1 MAGADKMRVVMKF
14 GGTSVGDIDAIRKVV
29 AIIKES
35 HDKGNE
41 VAVVVSA
48 MTRVTDQIIAE
59 AERIVTCTDRKVLD
73 NFMADLRTRHI
84 TTLEAVAPDYIEEVT
99 KHIDIRLDRLKNIL
113 VAVHNLRELTPRSRD
128 YIISFGEKLSAPI
141 VSAALRQVGIPSFQ
155 ISGCDAGILTD
166 GVHGNA
172 TVLHESYA
180 RIAERIGSRLKDEIP
195 VIQGFAGC
203 SKEGAVTTL
212 GRSGS
217 DYSGAIIGAG
227 VDADEII
234 IWTDVD
240 GVMTTDP
247 RMISEARVIDS
258 ISFIEMMEMSYFG
271 AKVIHSRALIPAME
285 KDIPVYVRNT
295 FNASHPGTLVSRQT
309 HTDERIVK
317 AVSLIKNSCLIS
329 VSGFT
334 TGRPGVA
341 GEIFSALAAA
351 GVNVMLISQGSS
363 ELNISMIIT
372 EDQMTQ
378 AEQALAAISERGLI
392 KKYSFTTN
400 VQVVSVVGAGM
411 RGTPGTIARIFRSLG
426 EKHINVLM
434 LSQGSSELNISFV
447 VNEEDGIK
455 AVRAI
460 HEEYHLDKESE

>member
-1 MAGADKMRVVMKF
+1 MRVVMKF

-172 TVLHESYA
+172 TTLHESYA

>member
-1 MAGADKMRVVMKF
+1 MKF

-29 AIIKES
+29 AIIRKS
-35 HDKGNE
+35 HDQGNE
-41 VAVVVSA
+41 IAVVVSA
-48 MTRVTDQIIAE
+48 MTKVTDQIIAE
-59 AERIVTCTDRKVLD
+59 AERIVSCKDRMILD
-73 NFMADLRTRHI
+73 TFITDLRARHL
-84 TTLEAVAPDYIEEVT
+84 TTLQAVAPDYVGEVT
-99 KHIDIRLDRLKNIL
+99 EHINIRLDRLKNIL

-141 VSAALRQVGIPSFQ
+141 VSAALRQADIPSFQ

-166 GVHGNA
+166 GIHGNA
-172 TVLHESYA
+172 TALPESYP
-180 RIAERIGSRLKDEIP
+180 RISERIGTKLAAQVP

-227 VDADEII
+227 IDADEII

-247 RMISEARVIDS
+247 RMIPEARVIDN

-271 AKVIHSRALIPAME
+271 AKVIHSRALLPAME
-285 KDIPVYVRNT
+285 KNIPVYVKNT
-295 FNASHPGTLVSRQT
+295 FNPEAPGTLVNRET
-309 HTDERIVK
+309 HADKRIVK

-329 VSGFT
+329 VSGFA

-341 GEIFSALAAA
+341 GEIFTALANAK
-351 GVNVMLISQGSS
+351 VNVMLISQGSS

-372 EDQMTQ
+372 EEQMKP
-378 AEQALAAISERGLI
+378 AERALAAIKEKGLI
-392 KKYSFTTN
+392 RTYDFSTD

-411 RGTPGTIARIFRSLG
+411 RGTAGTLARIFRSLG
-426 EKHINVLM
+426 EQKINVLM
-434 LSQGSSELNISFV
+434 ISQGSEVNVSFV
-447 VNEEDGIK
+447 VHDADG
-455 AVRAI
+455 ARALRAI
-460 HEEYHLDKESE
+460 HDEYHLDREE

>member
-1 MAGADKMRVVMKF
+1 MRVVMKF

-172 TVLHESYA
+172 TALHESYA

-295 FNASHPGTLVSRQT
+295 FNAPHPGTLVSRQT

-378 AEQALAAISERGLI
+378 AEQALSAISERGLI

>member
-1 MAGADKMRVVMKF
+1 MRLVMKF

-35 HDKGNE
+35 RDAGNE
-41 VAVVVSA
+41 IAVVVSA

-73 NFMADLRTRHI
+73 TFMADLRTRHI
-84 TTLEAVAPDYIEEVT
+84 TTLEAVAPDYIDEVT
-99 KHIDIRLDRLKNIL
+99 KHIDIRLERLKNIL

-141 VSAALRQVGIPSFQ
+141 VSAALRQIGIPSFQ

-172 TVLHESYA
+172 TAPHESYA
-180 RIAERIGSRLKDEIP
+180 RIAERIGSRMGDEVP

-295 FNASHPGTLVSRQT
+295 FNPTHPGTLVSRQT

-341 GEIFSALAAA
+341 GEIFSALADAD
-351 GVNVMLISQGSS
+351 VNVMLISQGSS

-372 EDQMTQ
+372 EDQMDQ
-378 AEQALAAISERGLI
+378 AEKALAAISERGLI
-392 KKYSFTTN
+392 RRYTFTTN

-411 RGTPGTIARIFRSLG
+411 RGTPGTIARIFKSLG

-447 VNEEDGIK
+447 VNEEDGVK

-460 HEEYHLDKESE
+460 HEEYHLDKETE

>member
-1 MAGADKMRVVMKF
+1 MKF
-14 GGTSVGDIDAIRKVV
+14 GGTSVGDVDAIRKVV

-35 HDKGNE
+35 HEQGNE

-48 MTRVTDQIIAE
+48 MTKVTDQIIAE

-73 NFMADLRTRHI
+73 TFMSDLRTRHI
-84 TTLEAVAPDYIEEVT
+84 TTLEAVAPDYVEEVT
-99 KHIDIRLDRLKNIL
+99 EHIDIRLERLKNIL

-141 VSAALRQVGIPSFQ
+141 VSAALRQIGIPSFQ

-172 TVLHESYA
+172 TALHESYT
-180 RIAERIGSRLKDEIP
+180 RIAERIGSRLANEIP

-295 FNASHPGTLVSRQT
+295 FNASHPGTLVSRET

-317 AVSLIKNSCLIS
+317 AVSLIKNSCLVS

-341 GEIFSALAAA
+341 GEIFTALAEA

-372 EDQMTQ
+372 EDQMAQ
-378 AEQALAAISERGLI
+378 AEQALAAITERGLV

>member
-1 MAGADKMRVVMKF
+1 MRIVMKF
-14 GGTSVGDIDAIRKVV
+14 GGTSVGDIEAIRRVV
-29 AIIKES
+29 SIIKES

-41 VAVVVSA
+41 IAVVVSA
-48 MTRVTDQIIAE
+48 MTKVTDNIIAE
-59 AERIVTCTDRKVLD
+59 AERIVTCTDREVLD
-73 NFMADLRTRHI
+73 TFMSNLRERHLK
-84 TTLEAVAPDYIEEVT
+84 TLEAVAPDYVEEVT
-99 KHIDIRLDRLKNIL
+99 DHINIRLERLKNIL

-141 VSAALRQVGIPSFQ
+141 VSAALRQVGISSFQ

-172 TVLHESYA
+172 TALHESYA
-180 RIAERIGSRLKDEIP
+180 RISERIGSRLATDIP

-247 RMISEARVIDS
+247 RMIPEARVIDS

-285 KDIPVYVRNT
+285 KDIPVYVKNT
-295 FNASHPGTLVSRQT
+295 FNPTHPGTLVSRQT

-341 GEIFSALAAA
+341 GEIFTALAKAN
-351 GVNVMLISQGSS
+351 VNVMLISQGSS

-372 EDQMTQ
+372 EEHMEF
-378 AEQALAAISERGLI
+378 AERALAEIVERGLI
-392 KKYSFTTN
+392 RKYTFSTD

-411 RGTPGTIARIFRSLG
+411 CGTPGTIARIFRSLG

-434 LSQGSSELNISFV
+434 ISQGSSELNISFV
-447 VNEEDGIK
+447 VKEEDGVK

-460 HEEYHLDKESE
+460 HDEYHLDKESE

>member
-1 MAGADKMRVVMKF
+1 MRVVMKF

>member
-1 MAGADKMRVVMKF
+1 MKF

-35 HDKGNE
+35 RDAGNE
-41 VAVVVSA
+41 IAVVVSA

-73 NFMADLRTRHI
+73 TFMADLRTRHI
-84 TTLEAVAPDYIEEVT
+84 TTLEAVAPDYIDEVT
-99 KHIDIRLDRLKNIL
+99 KHIDIRLERLKNIL

-141 VSAALRQVGIPSFQ
+141 VSAALRQIGIPSFQ
-155 ISGCDAGILTD
+155 IS
-166 GVHGNA
+166 
-172 TVLHESYA
+172 SYA
-180 RIAERIGSRLKDEIP
+180 RIAERIGSRMGDEVP

-295 FNASHPGTLVSRQT
+295 FNPTHPGTLVSRQT

-341 GEIFSALAAA
+341 GEIFSALADAD
-351 GVNVMLISQGSS
+351 VNVMLISQGSS

-372 EDQMTQ
+372 EDQMAQ
-378 AEQALAAISERGLI
+378 AEKALAAISERGLI
-392 KKYSFTTN
+392 RRYTFTTN

-411 RGTPGTIARIFRSLG
+411 RGTPGTIARIFKSLG

-447 VNEEDGIK
+447 VNEEDGVK

-460 HEEYHLDKESE
+460 HEEYHLDKETE